1 MKAKHRKEW
10 LAAKQ
15 EWWDK
20 LRDSDIPSKR
30 TKSSLTRPGSEKTR

>member
-10 LAAKQ
+10 LKAKQ

-30 TKSSLTRPGSEKTR
+30 TKASLTRPGSEKTR